1 MTAWDEA
8 WRTWRHTVCWTE
20 SPECRCLG
28 EEPFCSAS
36 CFIKTGSSSVL
47 VWPWHFYRP
56 SRLTALLVAWTDCG
70 GTGCRCYWS
79 RCSDQKT
86 FPLQSTLFRGE
97 QRPQPGGKTHADNW
111 FDYLVHTLSC
121 IIPTVRPWWMKNVMS
136 QMEINVFFALWMAT
150 KSSWMCAFC
159 SRHTVLI
166 IWYLPLLS
174 LSLQLFSSRTF

>member
-47 VWPWHFYRP
+47 VWPWHFYVPLVWQHCLWPGPTAVGQGVGATGAGVQTRKHFHYSLHSSGE
-56 SRLTALLVAWTDCG
+56 SRG
-70 GTGCRCYWS
+70 RS
-79 RCSDQKT
+79 R
-86 FPLQSTLFRGE
+86 
-97 QRPQPGGKTHADNW
+97 GGKHTQITD